1 MFNIWLTPGIISG
14 VSHTFT
20 YMIEISKVTKK
31 YGALVAL
38 DSVSLSIREKEFFGL
53 LGPNGA
59 GKTTL
64 MNILIGY
71 IDPDDG
77 EATVLDKKVKQ
88 SNLETRKFIGLVP
101 QSLAIYEDIS
111 ALENLEIFGSLYDID
126 KAVLKE
132 RIKEKL
138 NSVGLYERRKDKVK
152 TFSGGMKRR
161 LNLIASLLHDPP
173 ILLCDEPTVGIDPQS
188 RNAIFDYLT
197 SLNENGKTIIYT
209 THYMEEAERL
219 CTRLAI
225 IDSGRIISEGTLT
238 ELMEKSMPA
247 ETMLIVKNQETNKII
262 DEFKRFGSLVTEN
275 DHYELILNKGVR
287 LSELYQLFE
296 SHSISYKYTEIRPPT
311 LEALFL
317 TLTGK
322 SLRD

>member
-1 MFNIWLTPGIISG
+1 
-14 VSHTFT
+14 
-20 YMIEISKVTKK
+20 MIEISKVTKIF
-31 YGALVAL
+31 GSLTAL
-38 DSVSLSIREKEFFGL
+38 DSITLSIREKEFFGL

-71 IDPDDG
+71 LDPENG
-77 EATVLDKKVKQ
+77 EVTIRGEKVGK
-88 SNLETRKFIGLVP
+88 NELETRKHIGLVP
-101 QSLAIYEDIS
+101 QSLAIYDDIS
-111 ALENLEIFGSLYDID
+111 AIDNLEIFGSFYDIE
-126 KAVLKE
+126 KSVLKE

-138 NSVGLYERRKDKVK
+138 ASVGLYDRRKDKVK
-152 TFSGGMKRR
+152 TYSGGMKRR
-161 LNLIASLLHDPP
+161 LNLIASLLHEPP

-188 RNAIFDYLT
+188 RNAIFDYLI
-197 SLNENGKTIIYT
+197 SLNENGKTIVYT

-225 IDSGRIISEGTLT
+225 IDSGRIISEGTLS
-238 ELMEKSMPA
+238 ELMEKLMPA
-247 ETMLIVKNQETNKII
+247 ETMLIEKNQETNKII
-262 DEFKRFGSLVTEN
+262 DELKRFGSLVVEN

-296 SHSISYKYTEIRPPT
+296 SHSLSYKYAEIRTPT